1 VMPSAERPRPSELPR
16 FLSHAMPY
24 TATFGRAERE
34 LGAAL
39 YVEACRANGDTWQ
52 PVGPPMLGAA
62 FKALTELDPTPSWVL
77 FMARFGL
84 MPDIHGLCDK
94 GFFTKDSEHGPIT
107 PTDLFFERIA
117 PWVQP
122 KERTT

>member
-1 VMPSAERPRPSELPR
+1 MMPSAERPRPSELPR